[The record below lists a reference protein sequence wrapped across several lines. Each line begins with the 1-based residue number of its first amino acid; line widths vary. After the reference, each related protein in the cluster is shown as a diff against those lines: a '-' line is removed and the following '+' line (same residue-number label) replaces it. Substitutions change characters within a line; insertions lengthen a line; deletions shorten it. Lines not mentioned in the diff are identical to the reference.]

1 MRRRKRSPSEDNWLR
16 TFYRLCGL
24 DAERADIAIAR
35 QFKEDGAS
43 VTQVDSVRLAMAEA
57 VYKIVAHN
65 GGWGV
70 LHDGAVSGEYITKEA
85 AFEAAVGPASNAI
98 KNGQAVTITV
108 AGSDSGEP
116 SLGKR

>member
-1 MRRRKRSPSEDNWLR
+1 
-16 TFYRLCGL
+16 
-24 DAERADIAIAR
+24 
-35 QFKEDGAS
+35 
-43 VTQVDSVRLAMAEA
+43 MAEA
-57 VYKIVAHN
+57 VYRVVAHN
-65 GGWGV
+65 GGWGI

-108 AGSDSGEP
+108 AGSDTGEP

>member
-1 MRRRKRSPSEDNWLR
+1 M
-16 TFYRLCGL
+16 
-24 DAERADIAIAR
+24 
-35 QFKEDGAS
+35 
-43 VTQVDSVRLAMAEA
+43 VEA

-70 LHDGAVSGEYITKEA
+70 LHDGNVSGDYVTKEA

-108 AGSDSGEP
+108 EGSASVEP
-116 SLGKR
+116 ALGKG